1 MGDAVTIASVRRQEG
16 RVALVTGASK
26 GIGRAAALRFAQ
38 EGAAVVVNYLTDAD
52 GAAGAVAEIEGA
64 GSRAIALQADVS
76 DERQVTAMVQRVAQ
90 ELGPI
95 DIAVNNAAIFPWQ
108 DWTDID
114 SEAWDR
120 VLAVDL
126 KGCFLVSRAVYP
138 HMRERGW
145 GRIISLS
152 SATAL
157 HGQAEL
163 MHYASAKAGIIGLT
177 RSLARA
183 VGDDGITVNAVTT
196 GRTLTDGFQRWFED
210 GTLTREETEASRTHQ
225 PIKRLATPEDI
236 VGAIAFLASDDAAY
250 MTGQLLNVDGG
261 RTMY

>member
-1 MGDAVTIASVRRQEG
+1 MIIDCKRQVG

-26 GIGRAAALRFAQ
+26 GIGRATALRLAQ
-38 EGAAVVVNYLTDAD
+38 EGASVAVNYLGDAE
-52 GAAGAVAEIEGA
+52 GAAAAVAEIEA
-64 GSRAIALQADVS
+64 VGSRAVAIRADVA
-76 DERQVTAMVQRVAQ
+76 DEHQVAHLVRETVRT
-90 ELGPI
+90 LGSL
-95 DIAVNNAAIFPWQ
+95 DIVVNNAAIFPWQ
-108 DWTDID
+108 DWTDIT

-126 KGCFLVSRAVYP
+126 KGCFLVSKMAYP
-138 HMRERGW
+138 HMRSRGW
-145 GRIISLS
+145 GRIVSMS

-163 MHYASAKAGIIGLT
+163 MHYAAAKAGIIGLT

-196 GRTLTDGFQRWFED
+196 GRTLTDGFQKWFDD
-210 GTLTREETEASRTHQ
+210 GTLSRADTEASRARQ
-225 PIKRLATPEDI
+225 AIKRLATPDDI
-236 VGAIAFLASDDAAY
+236 VGTIAFVVSDDAAY

-261 RTMY
+261 RTMR

>member
-1 MGDAVTIASVRRQEG
+1 MTTVPTRRLQG

-26 GIGRAAALRFAQ
+26 GIGRATALRLAQ
-38 EGAAVVVNYLTDAD
+38 EGADVAVNYLRDAD
-52 GAAGAVAEIEGA
+52 GAAAVVADAAAA
-64 GSRAIALQADVS
+64 GSRAIAVRADVS
-76 DERQVTAMVQRVAQ
+76 DEAQVAEMVHRTMR
-90 ELGPI
+90 ELGAVE
-95 DIAVNNAAIFPWQ
+95 IAVNNAAIFPWQ
-108 DWTDID
+108 AWNDISGED
-114 SEAWDR
+114 WDR

-138 HMRERGW
+138 QMRERGW

-163 MHYASAKAGIIGLT
+163 MHYASAKAGIIGFT

-210 GTLTREETEASRTHQ
+210 GTLTREDTEASRAHQ
-225 PIKRLATPEDI
+225 PIKRLATPDDI
-236 VGAIAFLASDDAAY
+236 VGTIAFLASDDAAY

>member
-1 MGDAVTIASVRRQEG
+1 MSPVTGGRQTG

-26 GIGRAAALRFAQ
+26 GIGRATAVRLAQ
-38 EGAAVVVNYLTDAD
+38 EGALVVVNFLSDAD
-52 GAAGAVAEIEGA
+52 GAAETVAEIESV
-64 GSRAIALQADVS
+64 GSKALAIRADVS
-76 DERQVTAMVQRVAQ
+76 DEGQVTEMVRQAVA
-90 ELGPI
+90 ELGSV
-95 DIAVNNAAIFPWQ
+95 DIAINNAGIFPWQ
-108 DWTDID
+108 DWTDISSD
-114 SEAWDR
+114 DWDR

-138 HMRERGW
+138 HMRSRRW
-145 GRIISLS
+145 GRIVSLS

-163 MHYASAKAGIIGLT
+163 MHYAAAKAGIVGLT

-196 GRTLTDGFQRWFED
+196 GRTLTDGFQKWFDD
-210 GTLTREETEASRTHQ
+210 GTLSLADTEASRDSQ
-225 PIKRLATPEDI
+225 AIKRLAKPEDI
-236 VGAIAFLASDDAAY
+236 VGTIAFVVSDDAAY

-261 RTMY
+261 RTMR